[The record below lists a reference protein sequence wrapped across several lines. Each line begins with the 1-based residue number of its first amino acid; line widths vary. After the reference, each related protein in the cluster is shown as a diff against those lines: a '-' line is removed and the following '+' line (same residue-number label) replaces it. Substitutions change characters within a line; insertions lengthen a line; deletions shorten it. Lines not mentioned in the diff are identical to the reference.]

1 MLLNGSEWLCACM
14 AQIFRDFERS
24 AAPPT
29 FTPNEQTYCEIVRHA
44 FFASADGEQV
54 AVGLDAPL
62 KVQPYGQCLCK
73 RSDNMSRQVR
83 ARE

>member
-1 MLLNGSEWLCACM
+1 MLLNGSESLCACM
-14 AQIFRDFERS
+14 PQKFRGFERS

-29 FTPNEQTYCEIVRHA
+29 STPSEQTYCEIVRHA

-62 KVQPYGQCLCK
+62 KVQPY
-73 RSDNMSRQVR
+73 S
-83 ARE
+83 